1 MNSNS
6 FCQKE
11 KTSFGEKDK
20 SPCQATLSL
29 KLASSIRNK
38 YGKPMSLPACDGWLS
53 LDVSEYMIYTQQDP
67 ERHGPQPAPEGSGEG
82 SSFTV
87 S

>member
-1 MNSNS
+1 MSSHSTNTL
-6 FCQKE
+6 F
-11 KTSFGEKDK
+11 
-20 SPCQATLSL
+20 SPDLQTA
-29 KLASSIRNK
+29 R
-38 YGKPMSLPACDGWLS
+38 PMSLPACDGWLS

-82 SSFTV
+82 SSTV